1 MLRRLLFVSLIA
13 GLASGVL
20 ATLVQS
26 AFLTP
31 LILAAERYEGGE
43 SPAHDHGTAPGGH
56 AHEHSAA
63 ASDVERLA
71 FTLLANL
78 LAGVGFGLLLN
89 AAITLRGETPTIR
102 NGMLWGLAG
111 FAAFSLA
118 PALGLPPELPGS
130 ESADLAARQLW
141 WWSTAAVTA
150 AGLGV
155 LAFGRGR
162 ALQAASLV
170 LLALPHLFGAP
181 APERPGGSAPPE
193 LAAHFAVLS
202 LVAAALFW
210 AALGAL
216 SGLLH
221 SRKAV

>member
-1 MLRRLLFVSLIA
+1 MLRSLLVVSLVA
-13 GLASGVL
+13 GLAAGAL

-26 AFLTP
+26 ALLTP
-31 LILAAERYEGGE
+31 LILEAEQYEGGGE
-43 SPAHDHGTAPGGH
+43 APAHDHGAVAAGG
-56 AHEHSAA
+56 AHEHAA
-63 ASDVERLA
+63 PDLERLA

-78 LAGVGFGLLLN
+78 LAGVGFALLLN
-89 AAITLRGETPTIR
+89 AAITLRGGAPTLR
-102 NGMLWGLAG
+102 GGVLWGLAG

-141 WWSTAAVTA
+141 WLGTAAATA
-150 AGLGV
+150 GGLAL

-162 ALQAASLV
+162 ATQAAAVMLM
-170 LLALPHLFGAP
+170 ALPHLFGAP

-210 AALGAL
+210 AALGGV
-216 SGLLH
+216 SGLLRG
-221 SRKAV
+221 RKAA